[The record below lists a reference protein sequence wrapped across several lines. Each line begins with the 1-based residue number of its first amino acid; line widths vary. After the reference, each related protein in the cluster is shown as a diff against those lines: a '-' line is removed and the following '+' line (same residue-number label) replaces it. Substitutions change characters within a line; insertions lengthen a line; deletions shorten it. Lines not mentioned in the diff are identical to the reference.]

1 MILDDEN
8 QRTFILELI
17 KQANI
22 SGQLL
27 DIAYQIKKAVESAS
41 IQPAA
46 EPKEGP
52 RLVDGKR

>member
-1 MILDDEN
+1 MIFDNEQ
-8 QRTFILELI
+8 QRKFILELI

-27 DIAYQIKKAVESAS
+27 DIAYEIKKAVEHAS
-41 IQPAA
+41 IQP
-46 EPKEGP
+46 EPEAKEGP